1 MAVLTEAFLRKE
13 WKNNKIS
20 TFRVNKGDVITPSA
34 KEFLKEKN
42 IELVEA
48 EASSDKA
55 EQREPNPLWEE
66 KATSMAEN
74 NPKRYKDFHTGVHY
88 GEKPE
93 AMTQISGNLLV
104 FKDDPRIIF
113 RGRID
118 ALEAEV
124 LRAMMIMESLH
135 EPELKE
141 GLRDIYLHLRK
152 IMRAEVLGEALAD
165 FEMLHKDHEAIRRIT
180 HSPKKY
186 FSGGHLILTG
196 EERPAVLH
204 LNVIRTRVRE
214 VEIAAVQAFRR
225 KNKVERE
232 DIVESLNRMSSAI
245 YYLMLKAAYQ

>member
-20 TFRVNKGDVITPSA
+20 TFRVDKGDVITPSA
-34 KEFLKEKN
+34 REFLKEKN
-42 IELVEA
+42 IALLEG
-48 EASSDKA
+48 EASAEKA
-55 EQREPNPLWEE
+55 EQEEPNPLWET
-66 KATSMAEN
+66 KATSTVEN
-74 NPKRYKDFHTGVHY
+74 NPKRYKDFHTGAHY
-88 GEKPE
+88 GGKPE

-180 HSPKKY
+180 HNPKKY

-196 EERPAVLH
+196 EEQPAVLH

-214 VEIAAVQAFRR
+214 VEIAAVQAFRK